1 MDEEISS
8 SFLVKK
14 KKKIMDE
21 EISISYNKLLNSSS
35 FSMITVIKLIWYIQ
49 KPVNFKDFMQ
59 LLCPSMWDL
68 YSVDSLTHVPTC
80 FYSKIRTEKLY
91 PLY

>member
-1 MDEEISS
+1 MRHI
-8 SFLVKK
+8 F
-14 KKKIMDE
+14 MDE

-68 YSVDSLTHVPTC
+68 YSADSLTHVPTC
-80 FYSKIRTEKLY
+80 FYSKIMTEKLY

>member
-1 MDEEISS
+1 M
-8 SFLVKK
+8 V
-14 KKKIMDE
+14 
-21 EISISYNKLLNSSS
+21 
-35 FSMITVIKLIWYIQ
+35 TVIKLIWYIQ

-59 LLCPSMWDL
+59 LLSYVCS
-68 YSVDSLTHVPTC
+68 SLTHVPTS